1 MSFYL
6 ANYEM
11 CMPIASHIHLRI
23 FSNYC
28 SVHFFY
34 FSIDGFIDKARVEE
48 AEIKTKELETLV
60 SVIENF
66 ESILLQICIMLAD
79 TRGSC
84 QE

>member
-6 ANYEM
+6 AEYEM
-11 CMPIASHIHLRI
+11 CMPIVLHLRM

-48 AEIKTKELETLV
+48 AEMKTKDLETLV
-60 SVIENF
+60 SVIRNF
-66 ESILLQICIMLAD
+66 GNIILIIVLC
-79 TRGSC
+79 
-84 QE
+84 